1 MGVTR
6 EVVGMVVLTWSASIP
21 AASRTMQIL
30 AIDTASPR
38 PAVSLLA
45 GDALFEE
52 TLPSDRRSSEELLP
66 AIARV
71 LAAAGIRLADCE
83 RLAVCSGPGSFTGV
97 RIGLATAWGLSRASG
112 IPVEAVSTLACMAEA
127 ARNDAGSNAARN
139 DAARDTVG
147 GEPTRVAAVLDA
159 GRGEL
164 VLERF
169 ALDGTRARSLA
180 PPVRVAADSVRA
192 AAHGDPI
199 VELPPGLTGAAAA
212 PLRHSPSAGLALAV
226 ARAPGT
232 PASAPAQASYSR
244 PSAAEERHGLA

>member
-1 MGVTR
+1 M
-6 EVVGMVVLTWSASIP
+6 
-21 AASRTMQIL
+21 MQIL

-45 GDALFEE
+45 GGTLFEE

-66 AIARV
+66 AVARV
-71 LAAAGIRLADCE
+71 LAAAGTRLAECE

-127 ARNDAGSNAARN
+127 ARNDAATGIA
-139 DAARDTVG
+139 G
-147 GEPTRVAAVLDA
+147 GDSSRLAAVLDA

-169 ALDGTRARSLA
+169 AVDEARARSLS
-180 PPVRVAADSVRA
+180 PTVRVAADALRA
-192 AAHGDPI
+192 AAQGDPV
-199 VELPPGLTGAAAA
+199 VELPPGLTGATAVA
-212 PLRHSPSAGLALAV
+212 LRRSPAAGLALAV
-226 ARAPGT
+226 GRAPGS
-232 PASAPAQASYSR
+232 PASVPPQASYSR
-244 PSAAEERHGLA
+244 PSAAEAAREAATAKAEVKRGLA